1 MHTLHGFSLLGLLV
15 AATAAASAPQSFGDW
30 FDARVKAEKAF
41 VRERFQ
47 VDLDGD
53 GQEDDVAC
61 YVFETPKE
69 WVTTAPVILVGL
81 ATGERFALRGQGLGP
96 GFAECPRALLPSAVN
111 PLKLLLVGMSAPT
124 GFRAEAFLRFDK
136 KGPLLTS
143 SRTLDQHHIQ
153 IVDLVRQE
161 AERISFEAGNATP
174 TDGGDIDSGQESPP
188 VRSAAMLASGT
199 KVPAPPAPVW
209 PSWGSKDWGGPSD
222 ANLKV
227 QWLRKGDAVTLIASL
242 QDDHPVPATDT
253 RVKAILVAD
262 HLELWWREGKA
273 GSARPVRLGVAR
285 TADGKPVATWLQPP
299 DRKDTS
305 LPPVRWIAPDRLEV
319 DLPLSWI
326 LARPLTPTGTLPGDL
341 EPPSERT
348 DLTVAFSDNDG
359 KGPET
364 LLSTT
369 EVRPGGEAF
378 SFLFIAEPECP
389 YPRLSKRVLQWV
401 PVSQGTTLRELVW

>member
-1 MHTLHGFSLLGLLV
+1 M
-15 AATAAASAPQSFGDW
+15 ATPAASAPQSFGDW
-30 FDARVKAEKAF
+30 FDARAKAEKAF
-41 VRERFQ
+41 VRVRFQ

-53 GQEDDVAC
+53 DRDDDVAC

-96 GFAECPRALLPSAVN
+96 GFAECPRSLLPSTMN
-111 PLKLLLVGMSAPT
+111 PLKILLIEMSAPT

-143 SRTLDQHHIQ
+143 SRTLDQRHIR

-161 AERISFEAGNATP
+161 AELISFEASNATP

-188 VRSAAMLASGT
+188 VRSSAMLASGT

-209 PSWGSKDWGGPSD
+209 PSWGQKDWAGFSD

-227 QWLRKGDAVTLIASL
+227 QWLRKGDGVTLIATL

-253 RVKAILVAD
+253 RVKAILAAD
-262 HLELWWREGKA
+262 HLELWWREWNA

-299 DRKDTS
+299 DRKDTP
-305 LPPVRWIAPDRLEV
+305 LPPVRWTAPDRMEV
-319 DLPLSWI
+319 DLPISWI
-326 LARPLTPTGTLPGDL
+326 RGRTPAGTLPSDL

-348 DLTVAFSDNDG
+348 ELTVAFSDNDG
-359 KGPET
+359 RGPET

-369 EVRPGGEAF
+369 PKRPDGETF
-378 SFLFIAEPECP
+378 SFLFIAEPDCP
-389 YPRLSKRVLQWV
+389 FPRLSKRVLQWV